1 MRHTKGMIKPWA
13 IDNKFNLYDLLRYIT
28 ICTIAFFFV
37 AQPTIEVVFNLVETE
52 YELCESLE
60 DDDVEEKEELK
71 EEQKKESEFLTPKHA
86 TYLAI
91 NNIAVHLRVAT
102 NLLCQSHYIRE
113 FFLEILLPPPEQ
125 IG

>member
-1 MRHTKGMIKPWA
+1 MIKPWA

-60 DDDVEEKEELK
+60 EDDVEEKEELK
-71 EEQKKESEFLTPKHA
+71 EEQKKESEFLTPKHT

-125 IG
+125 VG